1 MMKREEFLTTVL
13 NNKLEYLIVT
23 SRNKEKDGEMLS
35 KLELHFKTI
44 GNAKSGF
51 DEKTKRFLLD
61 AFASSYPE
69 FIDKLMVAHIGSEP
83 ITTSIKTTTLN
94 LPRTFQRTHD
104 FCHTFR
110 AGDLEIH
117 FLDSAMDFFKRTIT
131 SLDER
136 SKVDVLTF
144 AKAKLMKGKTNHM
157 LISFDTT
164 PYTEPGRVVYFDRE
178 KSVLPR
184 APKNSLYY
192 YADTDSEKGADP
204 KDIANI
210 LTLIDVFAKMYGMF
224 DDVKY
229 NNNTFMATSHGHSLS
244 IEGDIETIEAKA
256 KVMSLLKR

>member
-61 AFASSYPE
+61 AFASSYP
-69 FIDKLMVAHIGSEP
+69 D
-83 ITTSIKTTTLN
+83 
-94 LPRTFQRTHD
+94 
-104 FCHTFR
+104 TFR

-192 YADTDSEKGADP
+192 YADTDSEKGADS

-210 LTLIDVFAKMYGMF
+210 LTLIDVFAKTYGMF

-244 IEGDIETIEAKA
+244 IEGDSSTIEAKA